1 MTEEQIIKFLTV
13 LVKST
18 EGENEECNMSVQNA
32 VSISINRKN

>member
-18 EGENEECNMSVQNA
+18 EGEDTCISVKNA
-32 VSISINRKN
+32 ETPSMN